1 MHRALRFLGSIALL
15 LAACHGG
22 GSSSGTMDPN
32 DPMYPMDS
40 RPMPTL
46 QRRAATCAAPVRQRF
61 AATPT
66 GCDRTP

>member
-1 MHRALRFLGSIALL
+1 MHRALGSLGSIALL

-46 QRRAATCAAPVRQRF
+46 QRRAAT
-61 AATPT
+61 
-66 GCDRTP
+66 